1 METIKVRTKDVRGL
15 RLDFPT
21 DRQLAALV
29 PAWTDGLNHQICFID
44 EKKLGRT
51 EKLSEYS
58 SMVASA
64 DLILPETVSLIRKT
78 LDSRGKSP
86 AFGLHEIAVPQS
98 QEEYLSLFPLEDEE
112 ETPQREYTPLRTLD
126 ILMSALEQRNG
137 TIFMIG
143 GTTPALQRAERNLK
157 STFPRLRLV
166 GRSPG
171 NYLPQEEAAL
181 MTALQKTSPDLFL
194 VGSLVAGGE
203 LWVPRHMNY
212 TRSGIFFFDDS
223 IIEVLAGSH

>member
-1 METIKVRTKDVRGL
+1 MEIINVRAKAVRGL

-51 EKLSEYS
+51 EKVSEYS
-58 SMVASA
+58 SMVSSA
-64 DLILPETVSLIRKT
+64 DLILPATVSLIKKI
-78 LDSRGKSP
+78 LDPRGKSS
-86 AFGLHEIAVPQS
+86 AFDLHGIAVPQS
-98 QEEYLSLFPLEDEE
+98 QEEYLSLFPPEGEED
-112 ETPQREYTPLRTLD
+112 TPPREYSPLHTLD
-126 ILMSALEQRNG
+126 ILMSALELRNG
-137 TIFMIG
+137 TVFLIG
-143 GTTPALQRAERNLK
+143 GTTPYLQRAERNLK
-157 STFPRLRLV
+157 CTFPRLRLV

-171 NYLPQEEAAL
+171 NYLPREEADL
-181 MTALQKTSPDLFL
+181 MTALQKTAPDLIL

-203 LWVPRHMNY
+203 LWIPRHMNC

-223 IIEVLAGSH
+223 IIEVLAGTH